1 MQGGPL
7 NPPPPKATQFRRGIG
22 ADLQRTPWLQRG
34 PAEALQMTGTR
45 AATRIHSYLR
55 GDPRLTI
62 YLRGTHTVV
71 LKPYGDPTGYTPTNQ
86 EGVVL

>member
-1 MQGGPL
+1 
-7 NPPPPKATQFRRGIG
+7 
-22 ADLQRTPWLQRG
+22 
-34 PAEALQMTGTR
+34 MTGTR

-55 GDPRLTI
+55 GDPPLTI